1 MRLAILD
8 DYQGIALHSADW
20 SAVERRVDI
29 SVFRSH
35 LGDVDAA
42 ATALRGFEILIAMRE
57 RTPFPR
63 QLLERLPGL
72 RLLVTTGM
80 RNLAIDTVADMQVLF
95 DQIPRNIFRGSA
107 RTFASVPL
115 ARDITRGAIAKGFD
129 RQLTRN
135 ERQFL
140 YMPLMHS
147 EDIPDQRLSLRLFT
161 RLGRGFG
168 MPFARSHYRAVAR
181 FGRFPHRNDVLGRSS
196 TAAEE
201 KAVAN
206 GMKW

>member
-1 MRLAILD
+1 MAVTARRWTQELRYFWFEVMSPADVWRPSEALD
-8 DYQGIALHSADW
+8 NELRRRFGREW
-20 SAVERRVDI
+20 SA
-29 SVFRSH
+29 
-35 LGDVDAA
+35 
-42 ATALRGFEILIAMRE
+42 
-57 RTPFPR
+57 
-63 QLLERLPGL
+63 L
-72 RLLVTTGM
+72 RLRPAHEFLGSPHEA
-80 RNLAIDTVADMQVLF
+80 LAAVLLF

-107 RTFASVPL
+107 RTFASDPL

-147 EDIPDQRLSLRLFT
+147 EDIADQRLSLRLFT

-181 FGRFPHRNDVLGRSS
+181 FGRFPHRNDMLGRSS
-196 TAAEE
+196 TATEE